1 MTNRK
6 NIGYDETKKMLNIM
20 RNLTEST
27 RNSKIL
33 KEEEIPQTDKMEDN
47 IDVINDVDI
56 KMLSSDNADMKLTDN
71 QKNALS
77 GLVDSFREQV
87 SQLANLEP
95 GFTINMNQIR
105 LDGSIPDVDVNFVL
119 ISGEESGFYL
129 NADMLKVED
138 ETLNTIQKLIKF
150 HLAFED
156 AVNPII
162 RERNNN

>member
-1 MTNRK
+1 
-6 NIGYDETKKMLNIM
+6 M
-20 RNLTEST
+20 RRLTEST
-27 RNSKIL
+27 KNFKIL
-33 KEEEIPQTDKMEDN
+33 KEEEIPQTDNMKDN
-47 IDVINDVDI
+47 VDVINDVDV
-56 KMLSSDNADMKLTDN
+56 KMLSSDSVDMKLTDN

-105 LDGSIPDVDVNFVL
+105 LDGSIPDIDLNFVL

-129 NADMLKVED
+129 NADMLKIED
-138 ETLNTIQKLIKF
+138 ETLLAIQKLNKF
-150 HLAFED
+150 QLTFED
-156 AVNPII
+156 TVNPII